1 MKKGWESLKMT
12 FAIYSRIPVF
22 QVNWEQADQSYLM
35 CFFPLIGSVIGA
47 ATLGAYQLGRY
58 VLHQETGITAYACT
72 VLLVLLPLWITGG
85 IHMDGFMDTLDALG
99 SCRPK
104 EEKLEILKDVHTGA
118 FAVLGCAG
126 YLLLYTGIYSCL
138 TWESV
143 TLVSAGFILSR
154 TLSGLS
160 VVTFPMAREKG
171 MLSSVAEKAKKRVVQ
186 RILLAVLLILCAGMV
201 WLGKGAGILVILAA
215 GITYWRYCRMCLR
228 QFGGITGDLA
238 GYFLQTCEIVMA
250 GAAVLGSSI
259 F

>member
-22 QVNWEQADQSYLM
+22 QVDWEKADQSYLM
-35 CFFPLIGSVIGA
+35 CFFPLIGVVIGA
-47 ATLGAYQLGRY
+47 GIWGVYQLGNY
-58 VLHQETGITAYACT
+58 VLQERGITAYACT

-118 FAVLGCAG
+118 FAVLGCVG

-138 TWESV
+138 TRESV
-143 TLVSAGFILSR
+143 PLVSAGFVLSR
-154 TLSGLS
+154 ILSGLS

-171 MLSSVAEKAKKRVVQ
+171 MLSTVAEKAKKRMVQ
-186 RILLAVLLILCAGMV
+186 TILAAALFLWCTGMILLG
-201 WLGKGAGILVILAA
+201 GETGILVILTA
-215 GITYWRYCRMCLR
+215 GAIYWRYYRMCLR
-228 QFGGITGDLA
+228 QFGGVTGDLA
-238 GYFLQTCEIVMA
+238 GYFLQTCEIAMA
-250 GAAVLGSSI
+250 GAAVLGSCI